1 MNKQQIKQNKTY
13 NSSTEEKHVVQEIS
27 NQLATNLVRKYN
39 CRLIHQFDKIT
50 DCVQHNRV

>member
-27 NQLATNLVRKYN
+27 NQLTTNLVRKYN
-39 CRLIHQFDKIT
+39 CRLIYQFDKIT
-50 DCVQHNRV
+50 DCV